1 MKDSSL
7 EQEKSLADIPAPN
20 AEEAGKQP
28 APPKKKGIQKP
39 KELEDERLLELEAA
53 EQKKERARR
62 KREERFQKEMEELE
76 EKEKIFR
83 RKKKKKPEEEK
94 PKVQDPD
101 EDEDELD
108 ELDDTPRGGTMSLL
122 SHLGE
127 LRRRLFF
134 CAMWF
139 LVAVI
144 LCFTRS
150 EWFCNM
156 LLSRGSQ
163 FAFVYIRPAE
173 LLMAYVRI
181 SLIGGLVASVP
192 IIVFHIWQFVRPGLR
207 KREQFRFMSVML
219 IGLVLFTLGAY
230 FSFEIVLPILLDF
243 FVRLETAN
251 TVSAMVSVEEYLNY
265 VVSNMITFGLIF
277 ETPVVVVTLTGL
289 GLVKP
294 QFLQRNFKYIILIV
308 LVVAAIITPPDIT
321 SQVLVAVPLLVL
333 FYASILLSRL
343 IFRRKLAKKA
353 AEEAAENENN

>member
-7 EQEKSLADIPAPN
+7 EQEKSLVDEPAPN
-20 AEEAGKQP
+20 AEQVEKQLP
-28 APPKKKGIQKP
+28 SAKKKGIQKP
-39 KELEDERLLELEAA
+39 QALEDERLREIEEAK
-53 EQKKERARR
+53 QKEERIRR
-62 KREERFQKEMEELE
+62 RREEKFRKEMEELE

-101 EDEDELD
+101 DEDELD

-122 SHLGE
+122 GHLGE

-134 CAMWF
+134 CAVWF

-150 EWFCNM
+150 EWFCNT
-156 LLSRGSQ
+156 LLSRASN
-163 FAFVYIRPAE
+163 FSFVYIRPAE

-192 IIVFHIWQFVRPGLR
+192 IIVFHIWQFIRPGLR

-219 IGLVLFTLGAY
+219 IGLVLFTMGAY

-243 FVRLETAN
+243 FARLETAN

-294 QFLQRNFKYIILIV
+294 QFLQRNFKYIVLIV
-308 LVVAAIITPPDIT
+308 LIAAAIITPPDIT
-321 SQVLVAVPLLVL
+321 SQILVAVPLLVL
-333 FYASILLSRL
+333 FYASIILSRV
-343 IFRRKLAKKA
+343 IFRRKLARQA